1 MPTLFAA
8 FLSLSAMTAEAPPVP
23 ADVDLRALYKPVRPV
38 EIDVLGPILEDLQ
51 GVPVPV
57 PDPFRP
63 GVMVHLSGTF

>member
-38 EIDVLGPILEDLQ
+38 DLDVLRDIVEDLE

-57 PDPFRP
+57 PDPFQP
-63 GVMVHLSGTF
+63 GVMVHMSGTF